1 MSRHLSTRRI
11 LFSQHT
17 EVGKRGRNHAGT
29 ANGIKKSANDH
40 AVILRIQGRR
50 HPALATDQKI
60 YGGVEPA
67 HRVDWTRV
75 HLQKRQQHEDYLPPS
90 ADNQSRF
97 QVEPQAD
104 PAVAAAAAPRVLS
117 RDATRFEIR

>member
-1 MSRHLSTRRI
+1 M
-11 LFSQHT
+11 
-17 EVGKRGRNHAGT
+17 
-29 ANGIKKSANDH
+29 
-40 AVILRIQGRR
+40 ILRIQGRR

-67 HRVDWTRV
+67 HGADWTSV

-104 PAVAAAAAPRVLS
+104 PAVAPAAPRFLS